1 MGAFFSWWNSN
12 VQDWACDLKL
22 LSCVASWN
30 IPTAQ
35 CWCDDFWYTHT
46 ILFFHNMGRKLY
58 EPFHE
63 DQPSLL
69 LCLKERKT
77 NWRKFGSHLIFVL
90 LFPFPFPLV
99 SGDHKS
105 NWKKRPRSITEQ
117 PGKWRHQSVFGTV
130 QSDKPGLSKTNI
142 IPASACWSF
151 LI

>member
-1 MGAFFSWWNSN
+1 MVKFQCPRLSLWSKAVKLRSVMKYTYSTVLLWW
-12 VQDWACDLKL
+12 L
-22 LSCVASWN
+22 LVYSYHS
-30 IPTAQ
+30 
-35 CWCDDFWYTHT
+35 FY
-46 ILFFHNMGRKLY
+46 HNMGRKLY